1 MALARAG
8 KPVVIANPTMPV
20 GPGDRGL
27 SPPTRLILD
36 FCLGRLPAL
45 MDCTL
50 NMIDVRD
57 VAAGLVSV
65 IEARSTG
72 PALLAGRRE
81 SHSRRAP
88 GPALRAMRGAGAAV
102 ASALRSRTCH
112 CYCQRVR
119 RGSLHWQPAESN
131 GHRRSPGAAD
141 HAFRPFSQPLR
152 TRFGSRSTPRGP
164 GRYRRLASPDGTHTL
179 PSGWLILARF
189 LPIGHPCSGY
199 ARSWS
204 GPRRTRVRDSMQRTR
219 SLPEGAGL
227 LCEAA

>member
-1 MALARAG
+1 
-8 KPVVIANPTMPV
+8 
-20 GPGDRGL
+20 
-27 SPPTRLILD
+27 
-36 FCLGRLPAL
+36 
-45 MDCTL
+45 
-50 NMIDVRD
+50 MIDVRD

-65 IEARSTG
+65 MERAEPGR
-72 PALLAGRRE
+72 ALLAGRRE

-199 ARSWS
+199 ARSGRVHAEPES
-204 GPRRTRVRDSMQRTR
+204 EIQCKGHALSPKALVYSVKRRETGLESSPRQPS
-219 SLPEGAGL
+219 
-227 LCEAA
+227 